1 MVQAVI
7 KLKDL
12 CVGVICGLC
21 FSAVHAGQNVS
32 VFVDAG
38 EEIGQAMLVM
48 HAGACQAIVP
58 THVVEQSS
66 FISVFGRGN
75 HPPLGDALGITS
87 FGYDLSVMQ
96 IDGEL
101 ALECGLLFDGISRNV
116 DALLNED
123 PRAQVNTVN
132 PDGTVSRIPLT
143 IMDQS
148 LTYISVAPTY
158 TEYKL
163 MKGMSGS
170 LVTVNGKP
178 LGMLLSVNG
187 ESGVGKVI
195 RIDRLLET
203 VTPYF
208 RSGIK
213 QNTSSLD
220 SNESI
225 TDGKNLLAKVVK
237 WSAPAI
243 SGEYRAQ
250 NLLDTNGTVPIPWI
264 AEVQRMPES
273 IIFSLDDNSDKPLAS
288 LIISGEGLS
297 GDKRLARQI
306 EIMIDQAGNGRW
318 RSLEVISLPLSG
330 AAVQVPLAGRKM
342 KKVMLRIHNNWGD
355 SSEIGLGQVKVAG
368 LE

>member
-1 MVQAVI
+1 MI
-7 KLKDL
+7 KLKNLFAVVL
-12 CVGVICGLC
+12 CSLF
-21 FSAVHAGQNVS
+21 FSAVQAEQNIS

-38 EEIGQAMLVM
+38 EEIGQALLVK

-58 THVVEQSS
+58 THVVEKSS
-66 FISVFGRGN
+66 FISLFGRGN
-75 HPPLGDALGITS
+75 RPPLGDALGVAN

-101 ALECGLLFDGISRNV
+101 ALECGPLFDGISRNV
-116 DALLNED
+116 ESLLNED

-132 PDGTVSRIPLT
+132 PDGTVSRFPLT

-148 LTYISVAPTY
+148 LTYIFVAPTY

-170 LVTVNGKP
+170 LVTVSGKP

-187 ESGVGKVI
+187 ESGIGKVI

-208 RSGIK
+208 RS
-213 QNTSSLD
+213 D
-220 SNESI
+220 
-225 TDGKNLLAKVVK
+225 KVVSAGALVK
-237 WSAPAI
+237 SEQQELLGDNLISAIDQWSAPAV

-250 NLLDTNGTVPIPWI
+250 NLLVTNNEQVGPWI
-264 AEVQRMPES
+264 AKIQRMPES
-273 IIFSLDDNSDKPLAS
+273 IIFSLGENSHKPLDT
-288 LIISGEGLS
+288 LVISGAGLE
-297 GDKRLARQI
+297 GDKRLAKQV
-306 EIMIDQAGNGRW
+306 EIMIDSVGNNRW
-318 RSLEVISLPLSG
+318 RSLQVITLSNAG
-330 AAVQVPLAGRKM
+330 EGVRVPLVGRKA
-342 KKVMLRIHNNWGD
+342 KKIMLRIHNNWGNV
-355 SSEIGLGQVKVAG
+355 SEVALGRVFIAG